1 MGTGLRK
8 VINSL
13 TDAVEAQK
21 AAQEGSASAIE
32 TYTKKIQKHKDKIA
46 ELEAA
51 VKNGTKSGKA
61 AASAIKKQQDAISDL
76 EEEIEGAKNSNNGS
90 VLDQIGIKREE
101 IVDANGNFRDMT
113 SIMKVLREHTKGL
126 GSEEK
131 NAVFNSLFGT
141 TGQQAGAILSEN
153 SRHLGELT
161 KKVEEA
167 GKKGNYVQELAA
179 KNAKTAENSTKRF
192 KEAWSALEIEFG
204 AKLLPYMTD
213 AANQLTKLFDQKD
226 FQNGVK
232 VAAEGIGKVAGGI
245 LQVGKFAVEHTKTV
259 AVFGGALAG
268 LWAVSKVATFIKKL
282 KELKSLFGKNKA
294 LADEQLEVA
303 TLTKQ
308 YQNLALAKEQA
319 SGAYS
324 NTPVAGG
331 SSKASKTSK
340 VANTVSQVGNT
351 ALDVGDI
358 AETALGTTTKGGTMS
373 KGAKILT
380 LGKSIGAKLGTAIG
394 LGISAYDVGS
404 SIYSAVKSNKA
415 EAKYQAAGKTAG
427 TLIGGGIGFALGG
440 PVGATIGAS
449 LGDQIGGSKV
459 VSNIVGK
466 FVKSW
471 NKAIKGTKIKAPKMS
486 QKEAHNELL
495 KEQKDYYKKKQKQ
508 DLDDLKTLKK
518 NGLISNEEYKKRVA
532 DAKKHY
538 KDLEKT
544 ARKSGS
550 AQSAIDK
557 YYAIQRQKIDTD
569 YNKQKKK
576 IHDKYD
582 LEVLNAQQT
591 FGKRSE
597 QYKKAVAKRDKALD
611 EASSKHKKKIYDLNV
626 KYATTDMTKE
636 AKAHVTLTG
645 KIKTES
651 DKQGKI
657 LEKLTTKKGK
667 LSNKQ
672 LQDAVNDAQKEYQ
685 KVYDLSTKKFN
696 GVAKNADKQLNKVRD
711 AADRQRK
718 SAIKAA
724 EDQYKKV
731 VEASERQ
738 YQGNSKWAKEQR
750 ARVKEE
756 AEKQRDAAKN
766 AAEDQYRKVTEK
778 AQKQHDETVD
788 KADQQYQ
795 KTLELANKQQKDI
808 VAQAKEQSK
817 GVVTHAV
824 NQANSSMDANS
835 KQAKGSSNIFSSLR
849 DFFNSIAKLFGK
861 EDKSSA
867 KKQDYSYTPVT
878 MHGGYATGGH
888 VNYQGKAL
896 VGEAGPELIY
906 RPYSGKVSVA
916 GQRGP
921 QFIDVNPGDW
931 ILNANDTAKVM
942 SGSYVGSLP
951 GYATGNSSLG
961 DFFKKVRDGAEDI
974 FDDLTDGA
982 TEILEKITDP
992 KKTLEDMAKKVFN
1005 LDSVPDAGRLLVDSS
1020 KGMVGQVTDGF
1031 AGIIKKLKDQLFGDD
1046 NGGGGS
1052 ASSPNGKMSKS
1063 EFAKVAHRAAGLM
1076 HQKLSARDIDHL
1088 YWQAFVESGVNPA
1101 TGGGYD
1107 DHDGTG
1113 LPVGLFQYKLGTW
1126 NAWAVKGHR
1135 NIHSALDQ
1143 IMAVL
1148 NDSTWRRDF
1157 APIGV
1162 RRGWGPLG
1170 HKMMAN
1176 GGLVT
1181 QNQMVEVA
1189 EGNLP
1194 EMVVPLDLSKRSRA
1208 YQLMQQSLDYFA
1220 QTDNRAGHSQSSN
1233 DDIIKDLS
1241 ATVKDLKNLVSML
1254 LNVNGLQLDA
1264 IKNVNGYDKNKVYR
1278 EMASDQRIANFQQF
1292 GL

>member
-21 AAQEGSASAIE
+21 AAQEGSSKAIE
-32 TYTKKIQKHKDKIA
+32 TYTQKIQKHKDKIA
-46 ELEAA
+46 ELEES

-61 AASAIKKQQDAISDL
+61 AASAIKQQQDAISDL

-90 VLDQIGIKREE
+90 VLDQIGIKRED
-101 IVDANGNFRDMT
+101 IVDANGNFKDMT
-113 SIMKVLREHTKGL
+113 SIMEVLREHTKGL

-141 TGQQAGAILSEN
+141 TGQQAGAILAEN
-153 SRHLGELT
+153 SKHLGDLT

-179 KNAKTAENSTKRF
+179 KNAKTAENSNKRF

-213 AANQLTKLFDQKD
+213 AANQLTKLFDQKS
-226 FQNGVK
+226 FQENVKKASEGV
-232 VAAEGIGKVAGGI
+232 GKVASGI
-245 LQVGKFAVEHTKTV
+245 LKVGEFAVKHV
-259 AVFGGALAG
+259 GAVFTFGKAMAG
-268 LWAVSKVATFIKKL
+268 LWAVSKITGFINKMITL
-282 KELKSLFGKNKA
+282 RSLFGKNKA
-294 LADEQLEVA
+294 LLEEQVQVGA
-303 TLTKQ
+303 LTKE
-308 YQNLALAKEQA
+308 YQNLALAKSQA
-319 SGAYS
+319 GGAY
-324 NTPVAGG
+324 TGG
-331 SSKASKTSK
+331 KVTKT
-340 VANTVSQVGNT
+340 ANTVSEVGN
-351 ALDVGDI
+351 V
-358 AETALGTTTKGGTMS
+358 AETAVEATATKGGKSIT
-373 KGAKILT
+373 KNAGKLT
-380 LGKSIGAKLGTAIG
+380 VLGKGIGTKIIGG
-394 LGISAYDVGS
+394 LGLAFTAWDVGS
-404 SIYSAVKSNKA
+404 SIYDAVKSNKA
-415 EAKYQAAGKTAG
+415 EAKYQVAGKTAG
-427 TLIGGGIGFALGG
+427 TLIGGGIGALIGG
-440 PVGATIGAS
+440 PGGAMIGAS
-449 LGDQIGGSKV
+449 IGEQIGGSKTV
-459 VSNIVGK
+459 TNALEK
-466 FVKSW
+466 FKKSW
-471 NKAIKGTKIKAPKMS
+471 DKMVKGVTIKAPKMS
-486 QKEAHNELL
+486 EKESHKQLL
-495 KEQKDYYKKKQKQ
+495 KEQKEYYKQKQKQ
-508 DLDDLKTLKK
+508 DLDDLKTLQK
-518 NGLISNEEYKKRVA
+518 NGMITKEEYKKRVD

-538 KDLEKT
+538 KDLEKE
-544 ARKSGS
+544 ARRSGS
-550 AQSAIDK
+550 DQSAIDK
-557 YYAIQRQKIDTD
+557 YYAIQKQKIDTD
-569 YNKQKKK
+569 YNKEKKK

-582 LEVLNAQQT
+582 LEVWNAQQS

-611 EASSKHKKKIYDLNV
+611 EASSKHKKKMYELNE
-626 KYATTDMTKE
+626 KYATTNMTKE
-636 AKAHVTLTG
+636 AKQHTTLTG
-645 KIKTES
+645 KIQLET

-657 LEKLTTKKGK
+657 LEKLTSKKGK

-672 LQDAVNDAQKEYQ
+672 LQNAVNNAQKEYD
-685 KVYDLSTKKFN
+685 KITKLANEEYKDVTKK
-696 GVAKNADKQLNKVRD
+696 ADKKYKEVKD
-711 AADRQRK
+711 AAERQRK

-724 EDQYKKV
+724 DEQYKKT
-731 VEASERQ
+731 VEAAERQ
-738 YQGNSKWAKEQR
+738 YSGNSKWAKEQR
-750 ARVKEE
+750 KSVKEQ
-756 AEKQRDAAKN
+756 AEKQRDEAHN
-766 AAEDQYRKVTEK
+766 AANNQYKEVTGK
-778 AQKQHDETVD
+778 AKKQHDETVD
-788 KADQQYQ
+788 KADKQRSE
-795 KTLELANKQQKDI
+795 TTRLAGKQRDD
-808 VAQAKEQSK
+808 VTSSAREQSK

-861 EDKSSA
+861 DDKSTA
-867 KKQDYSYTPVT
+867 KKQDYTYTPVT

-921 QFIDVNPGDW
+921 QFIDVNPGDR

-961 DFFKKVRDGAEDI
+961 DFLKKVRDGAEDI

-982 TEILEKITDP
+982 TEILEKITNP

-1005 LDSVPDAGRLLVDSS
+1005 LDSILDAGRLIVDSS

-1052 ASSPNGKMSKS
+1052 ASSPNGKLSKS

-1076 HQKLSARDIDHL
+1076 NQKLSARDIDHL

-1126 NAWAVKGHR
+1126 NAWAVRGHK

-1148 NDSTWRRDF
+1148 NDSAWRRDF

-1170 HKMMAN
+1170 HRMMSN

-1181 QNQMVEVA
+1181 QNQMIEIS

-1220 QTDNRAGHSQSSN
+1220 QTDNSKRSDENSEVGK
-1233 DDIIKDLS
+1233 DIKELS
-1241 ATVKDLKNLVSML
+1241 ETVKDLKNLVGML
-1254 LNVNGLQLDA
+1254 LNVNGLQLEA
-1264 IKNVNGYDKNKVYR
+1264 IKEINGYDKTKAYR
-1278 EMASDQRIANFQQF
+1278 DMAIDQRLANYQQF
-1292 GL
+1292 NV

>member
-21 AAQEGSASAIE
+21 AAQEGSSNAIE

-46 ELEAA
+46 ELEES

-61 AASAIKKQQDAISDL
+61 AASAIKQQQDAISDL

-90 VLDQIGIKREE
+90 VLDQIGIKRED
-101 IVDANGNFRDMT
+101 IVDANGNFKDMT
-113 SIMKVLREHTKGL
+113 SIMEVLREHTKGL

-141 TGQQAGAILSEN
+141 TGQQAGAILAEN
-153 SRHLGELT
+153 SKHLGDLT

-179 KNAKTAENSTKRF
+179 KNAKTAENSNKRF

-213 AANQLTKLFDQKD
+213 AANQLTKLFDQKS
-226 FQNGVK
+226 FQENVKKASEGV
-232 VAAEGIGKVAGGI
+232 GKVASGI
-245 LQVGKFAVEHTKTV
+245 LKVGEFAVKHIG
-259 AVFGGALAG
+259 AVFTFGKAMAG
-268 LWAVSKVATFIKKL
+268 LWAVSKITGFINKMITL
-282 KELKSLFGKNKA
+282 RSLFGKNKA
-294 LADEQLEVA
+294 LLEEQVQVGA
-303 TLTKQ
+303 LTKE
-308 YQNLALAKEQA
+308 YQNLALAKSQA
-319 SGAYS
+319 GGAY
-324 NTPVAGG
+324 TGG
-331 SSKASKTSK
+331 KVTKT
-340 VANTVSQVGNT
+340 ANTVSEVGN
-351 ALDVGDI
+351 V
-358 AETALGTTTKGGTMS
+358 AETAVEATATKGGKSTT
-373 KGAKILT
+373 KNAGKLT
-380 LGKSIGAKLGTAIG
+380 VLGKGIGTKIIGG
-394 LGISAYDVGS
+394 LGLAFTAWDVGS
-404 SIYSAVKSNKA
+404 SIYDAVKSNKA

-427 TLIGGGIGFALGG
+427 TLIGGGIGALIGG
-440 PVGATIGAS
+440 PGGAMIGAS
-449 LGDQIGGSKV
+449 IGEQIGGSKTV
-459 VSNIVGK
+459 TNALEK
-466 FVKSW
+466 LKKSW
-471 NKAIKGTKIKAPKMS
+471 DKMVKGVTIKAPKMS
-486 QKEAHNELL
+486 EKESHKQLL
-495 KEQKDYYKKKQKQ
+495 KEQKEYYKQKQKQ
-508 DLDDLKTLKK
+508 DLDDLKALQK
-518 NGLISNEEYKKRVA
+518 NGMITKEEYKKRVE

-550 AQSAIDK
+550 DQAAIDK
-557 YYAIQRQKIDTD
+557 YYAMQKQSIDTN

-582 LEVLNAQQT
+582 IEIFNAQRT

-597 QYKKAVAKRDKALD
+597 QYKKLVAERDKKLD
-611 EASSKHKKKIYDLNV
+611 QASSDHKKKIYKLNE
-626 KYATTDMTKE
+626 KYATEDMTKE
-636 AKAHVTLTG
+636 AKLHTTATG
-645 KIKTES
+645 KMKLET
-651 DKQGKI
+651 DKQAKI
-657 LEKLTTKKGK
+657 MQKLTDTKHK
-667 LSNKQ
+667 LNNKQ
-672 LQDAVNDAQKEYQ
+672 LQDAVN
-685 KVYDLSTKKFN
+685 
-696 GVAKNADKQLNKVRD
+696 
-711 AADRQRK
+711 
-718 SAIKAA
+718 SAT
-724 EDQYKKV
+724 EQYKKV
-731 VEASERQ
+731 KQMADKEYNSVVEKAKKKYKDTTDAAKRQKESAINAADEQYRKTVEAAERQ
-738 YQGNSKWAKEQR
+738 YKGNSDYAKQQRKAIKEQ
-750 ARVKEE
+750 
-756 AEKQRDAAKN
+756 AEKQRDDAKN
-766 AAEDQYRKVTEK
+766 AATDQYNKI
-778 AQKQHDETVD
+778 VD
-788 KADQQYQ
+788 KAKKQRDDTTDAADKQRSQ
-795 KTLELANKQQKDI
+795 TTELAKKQADDI
-808 VAQAKEQSK
+808 TAKAKEQSK

-835 KQAKGSSNIFSSLR
+835 KQAKGSSGIFSGLLS
-849 DFFNSIAKLFGK
+849 FFNSIAKFFGK
-861 EDKSSA
+861 DNKSSS
-867 KKQDYSYTPVT
+867 KSGDYSYTTVT
-878 MHGGYATGGH
+878 LGAYATGGH
-888 VNYQGKAL
+888 LNYQGKAL

-921 QFIDVNPGDW
+921 QFIDVKPGDR
-931 ILNANDTAKVM
+931 ILNADDTAKVM

-951 GYATGNSSLG
+951 GYATGNSSIG

-982 TEILEKITDP
+982 SEILEKITNP
-992 KKTLEDMAKKVFN
+992 KKTLEEKAKQIFN
-1005 LDSVPDAGRLLVDSS
+1005 LDSVPDAGQLLVDSS
-1020 KGMVGQVTDGF
+1020 KGMVGKVTDGF
-1031 AGIIKKLKDQLFGDD
+1031 ADIIKKLKDQLFGDD
-1046 NGGGGS
+1046 NGGGGGS

-1063 EFAKVAHRAAGLM
+1063 EFSKVAHRAAGLM
-1076 HQKLSARDIDHL
+1076 HQKLSARDIEHL

-1126 NAWAVKGHR
+1126 NAWAVKGHK

-1220 QTDNRAGHSQSSN
+1220 QTDNKADRPRSN
-1233 DDIIKDLS
+1233 NDELIKDLS
-1241 ATVKDLKNLVSML
+1241 NTVKDLKNLVSMI

-1264 IKNVNGYDKNKVYR
+1264 IKSVNGYDKNKVYR

>member
-21 AAQEGSASAIE
+21 AAQEGSGKAIE

-61 AASAIKKQQDAISDL
+61 AASAIKSQQDAIRDL
-76 EEEIEGAKNSNNGS
+76 EGEVETAKNTNNGS
-90 VLDQIGIKREE
+90 VLDQIGLKRSD
-101 IVDANGNFRDMT
+101 IVDSKGNFRDLT
-113 SIMKVLREHTKGL
+113 TIMKKLNEVTKGM
-126 GSEEK
+126 GKEK
-131 NAVFNSLFGT
+131 KAAVFNSLFGT
-141 TGQQAGAILSEN
+141 TGQQSGEILAEN
-153 SRHLGELT
+153 SKYLGELT

-179 KNAKTAENSTKRF
+179 KNAKTAENSNKRF
-192 KEAWSALEIEFG
+192 QEAWSALEIEFG

-213 AANQLTKLFDQKD
+213 AANKLTKLFDQKS
-226 FQNGVK
+226 FQKDVEKAASGV
-232 VAAEGIGKVAGGI
+232 GKVADGI
-245 LQVGKFAVEHTKTV
+245 LKVGDFAIKHTDAVVGFGKAV
-259 AVFGGALAG
+259 AGIWV
-268 LWAVSKVATFIKKL
+268 VSKVVDFINKMKTL
-282 KELKSLFGKNKA
+282 RSLFGKNKA
-294 LADEQLEVA
+294 LLEEQVQVGA
-303 TLTKQ
+303 LTKE
-308 YQNLALAKEQA
+308 YQSLALAKSQA
-319 SGAYS
+319 GGAY
-324 NTPVAGG
+324 TGG
-331 SSKASKTSK
+331 AVSKT
-340 VANTVSQVGNT
+340 ANTVSGVGN
-351 ALDVGDI
+351 V
-358 AETALGTTTKGGTMS
+358 AETAIEATTANGGKAVTKNAGKLTGIGRS
-373 KGAKILT
+373 LGAKIV
-380 LGKSIGAKLGTAIG
+380 GG
-394 LGISAYDVGS
+394 LGLAITAWDVGS
-404 SIYSAVKSNKA
+404 SIYDAVKSNKA

-427 TLIGGGIGFALGG
+427 ALIGG
-440 PVGATIGAS
+440 TIGAFV
-449 LGDQIGGSKV
+449 GGPGGAMIGAGIGEQIGGSKTITNAV
-459 VSNIVGK
+459 NK

-471 NKAIKGTKIKAPKMS
+471 NDTIKSRKIEAPKMS
-486 QKEAHNELL
+486 EKESHKQLL
-495 KEQKDYYKKKQKQ
+495 KEQKEYYKQKQKQ
-508 DLDDLKTLKK
+508 DLDDLKTLQK
-518 NGLISNEEYKKRVA
+518 NGMITKEEYKKRVD

-538 KDLEKT
+538 KDLEKE
-544 ARKSGS
+544 ARRSGS
-550 AQSAIDK
+550 DQAAIDK
-557 YYAIQRQKIDTD
+557 YYAIQKQKIDTD
-569 YNKQKKK
+569 YNKAKKK
-576 IHDKYD
+576 IRDKYD
-582 LEVLNAQQT
+582 TEILNAQRT
-591 FGKRSE
+591 FGQSSE

-611 EASSKHKKKIYDLNV
+611 EASSKHKKKIYELNE
-626 KYATTDMTKE
+626 KYATTNMTKE
-636 AKAHVTLTG
+636 AKQHTTLTG
-645 KIKTES
+645 KIQLET

-657 LEKLTTKKGK
+657 LEKITAKKGK

-672 LQDAVNDAQKEYQ
+672 LQEAVNNAQKEYD
-685 KVYDLSTKKFN
+685 KITKLANDEYKDVTKK
-696 GVAKNADKQLNKVRD
+696 ADKKYKEVKD
-711 AADRQRK
+711 AAERQK
-718 SAIKAA
+718 ESAIKAA
-724 EDQYKKV
+724 DEQYKKTV
-731 VEASERQ
+731 AAAERQ
-738 YQGNSKWAKEQR
+738 YSDNSKWAKEQR
-750 ARVKEE
+750 KSIKEQ
-756 AEKQRDAAKN
+756 AEKQRDEAYN
-766 AAEDQYRKVTEK
+766 AANDQYKKVTDK
-778 AQKQHDETVD
+778 AKSQRDEAVD
-788 KADQQYQ
+788 KADKQRSE
-795 KTLELANKQQKDI
+795 TTRLAGKQRDD
-808 VAQAKEQSK
+808 VVSSAREQSK

-878 MHGGYATGGH
+878 MYGGYATGGH

-921 QFIDVNPGDW
+921 QFIDVNPGDR

-982 TEILEKITDP
+982 TEILEKITNP

-1020 KGMVGQVTDGF
+1020 KGMVNQATDGF

-1063 EFAKVAHRAAGLM
+1063 DFAKVAHRAAGLM

-1126 NAWAVKGHR
+1126 NAWAVKGHK

-1220 QTDNRAGHSQSSN
+1220 QTDNAKRSDGNSEVN
-1233 DDIIKDLS
+1233 KDIKELS
-1241 ATVKDLKNLVSML
+1241 ETVKDLKNLVGML
-1254 LNVNGLQLDA
+1254 LNVNGSQLEA
-1264 IKNVNGYDKNKVYR
+1264 IKGINGYDKTKVYR
-1278 EMASDQRIANFQQF
+1278 DMASDQRLANYQQF
-1292 GL
+1292 NV